1 MRWTREGNIWILEE
15 LPFITVVPCQINGRA
30 EGWHACCGGRPVP
43 QIAPGHNSREVMDQT
58 EKYYDARIEL
68 TSVQGEWRR

>member
-15 LPFITVVPCQINGRA
+15 LPFITVVPLEINGVV
-30 EGWHACCGGRPVP
+30 EGWHACCGGRPVL
-43 QIAPGHNSREVMDQT
+43 QIAPSYNSLEVMERT

-68 TSVQGEWRR
+68 TSVQGEWRQ